1 MEYDA
6 AFHLQRKHVRMSHSA
21 PHIRVGFVA
30 SLLGLLLGLP
40 GVAAAQVS
48 PSAGGPFRGGVPSG
62 TLTPTPIALS
72 VGQAIRLALEH
83 NLGVL
88 QAEDEVGRATGA
100 RWLALS
106 ALLPDVSAGI
116 TESRRKTNLEAFGF
130 PLGSNFPRVVGPFN
144 VFDARVFV
152 RQSLFDLEA
161 LNHARAGSHTLAA
174 ARHDYRSARD
184 LVVLVSANLY
194 LQALASD
201 ARAATARAQRDSAE
215 ALLQQAQDL
224 RAAGLVAGIDVV
236 RAEVRLS
243 ADRQRATAA
252 QNVFQK
258 TKLQLARVVGL
269 PIGQTFTLRDQL
281 PPVPVPDLTLEA
293 ALEQAYRERADFLA
307 AQERLRA
314 AEATRQAAFAGRLP
328 SVDLNADYGAIGLT
342 AGSALP
348 TFTVIGNVHVPIFDA
363 GRSKGRAL
371 QADAD
376 VRGRRAEV
384 EDLRA
389 EIDYDVRSAFLDLT
403 STGEELQT
411 ATRARELAAL
421 QLTQSRDRFAA
432 GVTNNIEVVQAQE
445 AVTLANE
452 QYIAAIYGYNVSK
465 ALLARSLGTAEE
477 TVQTFLGG
485 ARE

>member
-1 MEYDA
+1 MQ
-6 AFHLQRKHVRMSHSA
+6 AFDLQRTRVSMPHSA
-21 PHIRVGFVA
+21 RPIRVSLVA
-30 SLLGLLLGLP
+30 SVLGLLIGLP
-40 GVAAAQVS
+40 VVAAGQIPS
-48 PSAGGPFRGGVPSG
+48 SAGGPFRGGVPTGSAIPAP
-62 TLTPTPIALS
+62 LALS
-72 VGQAIRLALEH
+72 VGQAIKLALEH

-88 QAEDEVGRATGA
+88 QAQDEVGRATGA

-130 PLGSNFPRVVGPFN
+130 PLGPNFPRVVGPFN

-161 LNHARAGSHTLAA
+161 LNHARAGAHSLAA

-194 LQALASD
+194 LQVLAAE

-236 RAEVRLS
+236 RAEVRMS

-252 QNVFQK
+252 QNVFLK

-269 PIGQTFTLRDQL
+269 PIGQTFTLSDQL

-293 ALEQAYRERADFLA
+293 ALEQAYRERADFQA

-376 VRGRRAEV
+376 VRGRRAEL

-432 GVTNNIEVVQAQE
+432 GVANNIEVIQAQE
-445 AVTLANE
+445 AVTQANE
-452 QYIAAIYGYNVSK
+452 QYIGAMYGFNVAK
-465 ALLARSLGTAEE
+465 ALLARSLGTAEQ
-477 TVQTFLGG
+477 TVQAFLGG
-485 ARE
+485 TRE